1 MGIEKISGQAG
12 YQSQA
17 VQAASQTTKVNV
29 QPSSET
35 NNSQD
40 SVSSAAHT
48 AAVMQISSSQKANT
62 DSNSSNNGGSGAE
75 STLKQQEE
83 QKEASIQ
90 KLKDIQKVINHNTI
104 AEFGYNEPTNRITIK
119 IKDKDTDEVIKEIP
133 SEKAL
138 EMLAK
143 AWELAGIM
151 VDEKR

>member
-12 YQSQA
+12 YQSHA
-17 VQAASQTTKVNV
+17 VQAAQTSKVNV

-40 SVSSAAHT
+40 SVNNAAHT
-48 AAVMQISSSQKANT
+48 AAVMQISSPQKANT
-62 DSNSSNNGGSGAE
+62 DSNSSGADT
-75 STLKQQEE
+75 SAKQQEE
-83 QKEASIQ
+83 QQQQASIQ
-90 KLKDIQKVINHNTI
+90 KLKDIQKVINHNTV

>member
-12 YQSQA
+12 FQAQAAQA
-17 VQAASQTTKVNV
+17 VQTNKVNV
-29 QPSSET
+29 QPVSESEL
-35 NNSQD
+35 SQD
-40 SVSSAAHT
+40 MVNSASNT

-62 DSNSSNNGGSGAE
+62 DENNGADTSA
-75 STLKQQEE
+75 KQQEE
-83 QKEASIQ
+83 QKEASIR
-90 KLKDIQKVINHNTI
+90 KLKDIQKVINDNTV

-119 IKDKDTDEVIKEIP
+119 IKDKETDEVIKEIP

-143 AWELAGIM
+143 AWELAGIL

>member
-1 MGIEKISGQAG
+1 MGIEKISGQAA
-12 YQSQA
+12 YQSHA
-17 VQAASQTTKVNV
+17 TQAAQVNKVSAA
-29 QPSSET
+29 PAAET

-40 SVSSAAHT
+40 SVNSAAHI
-48 AAVMQISSSQKANT
+48 AAVMQVSTSQRANA
-62 DSNSSNNGGSGAE
+62 DSNSSNSGAQ
-75 STLKQQEE
+75 SSFKQQEE
-83 QKEASIQ
+83 QKEASMQ
-90 KLKDIQKVINHNTI
+90 KLKDIQKVINHNTV

-143 AWELAGIM
+143 AWELAGIL

>member
-17 VQAASQTTKVNV
+17 VQAAQASKVNV

-40 SVSSAAHT
+40 SVNNSAHT

-62 DSNSSNNGGSGAE
+62 DGSSNGADV
-75 STLKQQEE
+75 SPKQQ
-83 QKEASIQ
+83 ASIQ
-90 KLKDIQKVINHNTI
+90 KLKDIQKVINHNTV

>member
-17 VQAASQTTKVNV
+17 VQAAQTSKVNV
-29 QPSSET
+29 QTSSET

-40 SVSSAAHT
+40 SVNNAAHT
-48 AAVMQISSSQKANT
+48 AAVMQISSSQKTGT
-62 DSNSSNNGGSGAE
+62 DGGNSGADT
-75 STLKQQEE
+75 SAKQQEE
-83 QKEASIQ
+83 QHEASMQ
-90 KLKDIQKVINHNTI
+90 KLKDIQKVINRNTV
-104 AEFGYNEPTNRITIK
+104 AEFGYYEPTNRITIK

-138 EMLAK
+138 EMVAK

>member
-12 YQSQA
+12 FQAQAAQA
-17 VQAASQTTKVNV
+17 VQTNKVNV
-29 QPSSET
+29 QPVSESEL
-35 NNSQD
+35 SQD
-40 SVSSAAHT
+40 MVNSASNT

-62 DSNSSNNGGSGAE
+62 DENNGADTSA
-75 STLKQQEE
+75 KQQEEQEE
-83 QKEASIQ
+83 QKEASIR
-90 KLKDIQKVINHNTI
+90 KLKDIQKVINDNTV

-119 IKDKDTDEVIKEIP
+119 IKDKETDEVIKEIP

-143 AWELAGIM
+143 AWELAGIL

>member
-1 MGIEKISGQAG
+1 MGVEKISGQAG

-17 VQAASQTTKVNV
+17 VQAVSQTNKVNV
-29 QPSSET
+29 QPASEA

-40 SVSSAAHT
+40 TVHNTVHT
-48 AAVMQISSSQKANT
+48 AAVMQISSSQKSNT
-62 DSNSSNNGGSGAE
+62 EDNNSGADT
-75 STLKQQEE
+75 STKQQQE
-83 QKEASIQ
+83 QQASIQ
-90 KLKDIQKVINHNTI
+90 KLKDIQKVTNHNTV